1 MKRSIARRFLIL
13 ALALPLVACGDDSTG
28 PSNVE
33 IEGSWRFT
41 FDNITGESLLGEA
54 VSCDTESIEFAMTQT
69 GTTFSG
75 VQVGNVILTCTADGA
90 LLVEGLVAGLTIVN
104 GQVSGSAVTFGFA
117 TVTFDVGL
125 LSGQHIAT
133 VSGTSMGGTAQWIVT
148 AENLTLL
155 LTGELT
161 AVRL

>member
-1 MKRSIARRFLIL
+1 MKRSVTRRFLIL
-13 ALALPLVACGDDSTG
+13 PLALPLVACGSDSTG
-28 PSNVE
+28 PSDVA
-33 IEGSWRFT
+33 IEGFWRFT
-41 FDNITGESLLGEA
+41 FSDVTGESLLGEV
-54 VSCDTESIEFAMTQT
+54 VSCDAESIEFAMTQT
-69 GTTFSG
+69 GMTFSG
-75 VQVGNVILTCTADGA
+75 VQVGNIILTCTAEGE

-104 GQVSGSAVTFGFA
+104 GQVSGSTVTFSFA
-117 TVTFDVGL
+117 TVAFGVGF

-148 AENLTLL
+148 DENLTIL

>member
-1 MKRSIARRFLIL
+1 MKRSVTRRFLIL
-13 ALALPLVACGDDSTG
+13 ALALPLVACGSNSTG
-28 PSNVE
+28 PSDAA

-41 FDNITGESLLGEA
+41 FNDMTGESLLGEV

-75 VQVGNVILTCTADGA
+75 VQVGNIILTCTAEGE
-90 LLVEGLVAGLTIVN
+90 LVVEGLVAGLTIVN
-104 GQVSGSAVTFGFA
+104 GQVSGSTVTFGFA
-117 TVTFDVGL
+117 TVTFGVGF

-133 VSGTSMGGTAQWIVT
+133 VSGTSMDGTAQWIVT
-148 AENLTLL
+148 NENLTLL

>member
-1 MKRSIARRFLIL
+1 MKRSVTRRFLIF
-13 ALALPLVACGDDSTG
+13 ALALSLVACGSDYTG
-28 PSNVE
+28 PSDVA

-41 FDNITGESLLGEA
+41 FSDMTGESLLGEV
-54 VSCDTESIEFAMTQT
+54 VSCDAESIEFAMTQT
-69 GTTFSG
+69 GATFSG
-75 VQVGNVILTCTADGA
+75 VQVGNIILTCTSEGA

-117 TVTFDVGL
+117 TVTFGVGL

-133 VSGTSMGGTAQWIVT
+133 VSGSSMGGTAQWIVT